1 MKVDYLLLWARKI
14 SKIENYIPIAVFL
27 CFLLFSCHSCQL
39 WETDRWKAPRFVKE
53 WEIKEIIPGL
63 ATQIVSMTANKN
75 GVFALVKSLETKY
88 LPPPI
93 ITKKASEMT
102 EKEKEDFFYQYQFF
116 SGSVMQKMSKQEK
129 DELIN
134 FLIKYFMLP
143 RKVNEITERE
153 REEIINFVIR
163 HKETKDTEINIRL
176 FREGLQKEGRDK
188 YIERFYENIQ
198 KAVREDVEHFSVQQY
213 DFEGNFI
220 NQWPE
225 ANKLSLPNQLRAG
238 LKPVFIYRSNVSG
251 DKSEIDIR
259 DHLIRPIFIDS
270 DKSGNLYLADYK
282 GNKILKFDKNGNVIN
297 LWWIE
302 EPKKKEGYF
311 EDLGSHCG
319 FFLSE
324 DRLYLIAKG
333 YDRQIGSGPL
343 ISEFDLSGRLIRRKT
358 IKPPKVPEREGF
370 EGKSIPN
377 KKEDGQVGGIIADNE
392 GNLYLFSPDSTV
404 LMLDHEWNEKGYIE
418 TILKEGFEKPKP
430 VYSSDYK
437 REVTYRDWLPKDES
451 FRSFSSDKFSW
462 IEGQPWLYFAN
473 GIYWSPDETIYVT
486 FIGMKPFGVIDA
498 MIFNKK
504 GKMVAYWKRDQK
516 SYSPWFEKLT
526 DYQKLVTTE
535 IWTEMAFYDNH
546 IFIGRSFWAGT
557 PGKEGHTVIQ
567 MFAR

>member
-1 MKVDYLLLWARKI
+1 
-14 SKIENYIPIAVFL
+14 
-27 CFLLFSCHSCQL
+27 
-39 WETDRWKAPRFVKE
+39 
-53 WEIKEIIPGL
+53 
-63 ATQIVSMTANKN
+63 MTANKN

-102 EKEKEDFFYQYQFF
+102 EKEKEDFFYLKNKFL
-116 SGSVMQKMSKQEK
+116 SGSAILRMTKEENDRLIDFIITHFIPFRHVSEMAEKEKQKIIDFIVLYKEK
-129 DELIN
+129 MEPNDIN
-134 FLIKYFMLP
+134 MKLF
-143 RKVNEITERE
+143 
-153 REEIINFVIR
+153 
-163 HKETKDTEINIRL
+163 KDYLHR
-176 FREGLQKEGRDK
+176 EGRDK
-188 YIERFYENIQ
+188 YIDSISNNIRES
-198 KAVREDVEHFSVQQY
+198 VRKEIYHYRLQHY
-213 DFEGNFI
+213 DLEGNFI
-220 NQWPE
+220 KQFPE
-225 ANKLSLPNQLRAG
+225 GNKLSLPEQLKTG
-238 LKPVFIYRSNVSG
+238 LKPIFVPHHNVSAE
-251 DKSEIDIR
+251 KTEIDIR
-259 DHLIRPIFIDS
+259 DYLISPLIIGS
-270 DKSGNLYLADYK
+270 DESGNLYLADYK
-282 GNKILKFDKNGNVIN
+282 GNKVVKFDKNGNVIN

-302 EPKKKEGYF
+302 QPKGKTGYY
-311 EDLGSHCG
+311 EDLGSHNG
-319 FFLSE
+319 LFLLG
-324 DRLYLIAKG
+324 DKLYLISYG

-546 IFIGRSFWAGT
+546 IFIGRSFLAGT